1 MPETPV
7 NPKETLM
14 GSDFFRMRERGTN
27 FRTELIA
34 GLTTFVTMAYII
46 AANPHILGNAEFG
59 AGMDIASVTV
69 ATCLASAFA
78 TLVMGLAANYPFAL
92 APGMGINAFFSYT
105 VCGAMGVD
113 WEIALGIVFIEG
125 VIFVLLTLSKAREA
139 VINSIPLPLKAGVGA
154 GIGVFLA
161 FIGLQNAGLI
171 APQPA
176 TFVTMAKL
184 ADPLVYPKILLASI
198 GLILMAVL
206 MVRRIKGAIL
216 VSIAFCTLLSFIPF
230 FKQTGDQQ
238 ALTRITLSPTLFQ
251 MDVLHAF
258 KPEFFAIIF
267 TFFFVDFFDT
277 AGTLVGL
284 SHRAGILDKQGRIP
298 RVGRA
303 LLADALGTVFGA
315 AVGTSTV
322 TSYIESAAGVE
333 EGGRTGLASVV
344 TAVCF
349 LLALFAVPLVGLIP
363 AAAVAP
369 ALIIVGILMMG
380 SIYQIDFKNYSEAI
394 PCFLTIIVMPLTYS
408 ITNGIAVG
416 FLSYAMIKLLSGKG
430 KEVHPIMYVLAV
442 LFGIF
447 FVISPMF
454 R

>member
-1 MPETPV
+1 
-7 NPKETLM
+7 M
-14 GSDFFRMRERGTN
+14 GRDFFRLKERGTD
-27 FRTELIA
+27 FRTELVA
-34 GLTTFVTMAYII
+34 GLTTFVTMAYVI
-46 AANPHILGNAEFG
+46 AANPLVLGDAKFG

-78 TLVMGLAANYPFAL
+78 TFVMAFAANYPFAL

-105 VCGAMGVD
+105 VCGAMGVP
-113 WEIALGIVFIEG
+113 WEIALGIIFLEG
-125 VIFVLLTLSKAREA
+125 VLFVLLTITKARET

-171 APQPA
+171 EPHPA
-176 TFVTMAKL
+176 TFVTMAKV
-184 ADPLVYPKILLASI
+184 ATPIVYPKVILASI
-198 GLILMAVL
+198 GLILMAL
-206 MVRRIKGAIL
+206 LIVRKVQGGIL
-216 VSIAFCTLLSFIPF
+216 ISIVFCTLLSFIPF
-230 FKQTGDQQ
+230 FKQPGHEQT
-238 ALTRITLSPTLFQ
+238 LTKITLSPTLFQ
-251 MDVLHAF
+251 MDVLNAF
-258 KPEFFAIIF
+258 RPEYFAIIF

-284 SHRAGILDKQGRIP
+284 SHRAGILDKKGRIP

-303 LLADALGTVFGA
+303 LLADALGTIFGA
-315 AVGTSTV
+315 TVGTSTV

-344 TAVCF
+344 TAICF
-349 LLALFAVPLVGLIP
+349 LLAIFVVPLIGLIP
-363 AAAVAP
+363 SAAVAP

-380 SIYQIDFKNYSEAI
+380 SIYRIDFTDFSEAV
-394 PCFLTIIVMPLTYS
+394 PAFLTIIVMPLTYS

-416 FLSYAMIKLLSGKG
+416 FLSYALIKLISGKG

-442 LFGIF
+442 LFAIF
-447 FVISPMF
+447 FVVSPMF

>member
-1 MPETPV
+1 
-7 NPKETLM
+7 M
-14 GSDFFRMRERGTN
+14 GLDFFRMKERGTN
-27 FRTELIA
+27 FRTELVA

-46 AANPHILGNAEFG
+46 AANPHILGNTKFG

-69 ATCLASAFA
+69 ATCLASAFG
-78 TLVMGLAANYPFAL
+78 TLVMALAANYPFAL

-113 WEIALGIVFIEG
+113 WEVALGIIFIEG
-125 VIFVLLTLSKAREA
+125 VVFVLLTLSRAREA

-184 ADPLVYPKILLASI
+184 ADPIVYPRILLASI

-206 MVRRIKGAIL
+206 MVRRVKGAIL
-216 VSIAFCTLLSFIPF
+216 ISIVFCTLLSFAPF
-230 FKQTGDQQ
+230 FKQAGQEQ
-238 ALTRITLSPTLFQ
+238 GLTRITLSPTLFR
-251 MDVLHAF
+251 MDILNAF
-258 KPEFFAIIF
+258 RPEYFAIIF

-284 SHRAGILDKQGRIP
+284 SHRAGILDKRGRIP

-349 LLALFAVPLVGLIP
+349 LLAIFAVPLVGLIP

-380 SIYQIDFKNYSEAI
+380 SIYQIDFKKYSEAI
-394 PCFLTIIVMPLTYS
+394 PSFLTIIVMPLTYS

-416 FLSYAMIKLLSGKG
+416 FLSYALVKLLSGKG
-430 KEVHPIMYVLAV
+430 KEVHPIMYVLAA
-442 LFGIF
+442 LFGVF